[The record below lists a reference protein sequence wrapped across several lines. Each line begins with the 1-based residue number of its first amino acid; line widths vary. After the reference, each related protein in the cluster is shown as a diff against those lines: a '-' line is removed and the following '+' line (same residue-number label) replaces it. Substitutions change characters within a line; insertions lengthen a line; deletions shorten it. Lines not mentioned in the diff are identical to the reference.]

1 MLDVPVRSSGLSFL
15 SARTISSCSGLRP
28 GRQPVCLSSSWRACC
43 PVLGLELKT
52 SVRGTQ
58 PSKFGDTRVD
68 SGFQSIGGSGY
79 LAPELLE
86 IKPGRQASQE
96 QNTFS
101 VKLHRQSTRRN
112 NELRVKIRIPFRHL
126 MRTFVVGEDEDSLA
140 SCRTHQRTH
149 RPSKQPVK
157 MLRTEVNKEKWDAR
171 WHLSSVTPDDVDL
184 EDGHDERRAENATDC
199 HRVDDLVPMLVE
211 PAGDDHKEVLPPAT
225 GQRSGHAL
233 CKVLLAEVETANVSH
248 PIRLL
253 PEPPKRLHPPP
264 PSADIATVDSD
275 GSGEER
281 ERRPRWGQG
290 DKGIEVVPR
299 PTSISPQARRR
310 RRAPEREVWAATKGE
325 EAGGLAAT
333 PDWPGRGG
341 GGYGTRRRRPRG

>member
-211 PAGDDHKEVLPPAT
+211 PAGDDHQGGPSSGDRPA
-225 GQRSGHAL
+225 QRPRPLQLRQRTYPIPSGCCQNRPSAS
-233 CKVLLAEVETANVSH
+233 T
-248 PIRLL
+248 
-253 PEPPKRLHPPP
+253 PPP

-290 DKGIEVVPR
+290 DEGIEVG
-299 PTSISPQARRR
+299 

-325 EAGGLAAT
+325 EAGGRAAT